1 MAYHNH
7 DDFEIL
13 GATDGDFTI
22 SATSSTIY
30 SKEYGVGDY
39 TEMKI
44 VIKGAYAN
52 QSGATIDVVV
62 QMYEPTTGT
71 WHDHSTAFT
80 QLTDSG
86 NEDKDYTS
94 FGNKIRLHIT
104 AAGTFGGTEV
114 VTFTAGAIVKGR
126 N

>member
-13 GATDGDFTI
+13 GAATGDFTI
-22 SATSSTIY
+22 SATGTIY

-44 VIKGAYAN
+44 VIKGTYAN
-52 QSGATIDVVV
+52 VSGATIDVVV
-62 QMYEPTTGT
+62 QMYEPATET
-71 WHDHSTAFT
+71 WHDHGTTFT
-80 QLTDSG
+80 QITADA
-86 NEDKDYTS
+86 NEDKDFTT
-94 FGNKIRLHIT
+94 FGNKIRLKIT
-104 AAGTFGGTEV
+104 SGGTFGGTEV
-114 VTFTAGAIVKGR
+114 VTFLAGAIVKGR